1 MTGTSLSM
9 KSLPHHPTKITP
21 FPRFLSLKKKTLA
34 HYRLLH
40 KQIHS
45 LSLALALD
53 FSPNQIT
60 QIPLSLSLSNFLS
73 LTF

>member
-21 FPRFLSLKKKTLA
+21 FPRFLSLKKKTLT

-40 KQIHS
+40 KQILSLS

-60 QIPLSLSLSNFLS
+60 QIPLSLSLTFS
-73 LTF
+73 L

>member
-21 FPRFLSLKKKTLA
+21 FPRFLSLNEKTLA

-45 LSLALALD
+45 LSLSLSSSSSRFLSQSNHTD
-53 FSPNQIT
+53 TS
-60 QIPLSLSLSNFLS
+60 LSLSL
-73 LTF
+73 

>member
-21 FPRFLSLKKKTLA
+21 FPRFLSLKKKHSHTTGYYTNKYSL
-34 HYRLLH
+34 
-40 KQIHS
+40 S

-60 QIPLSLSLSNFLS
+60 QIPLSLSL
-73 LTF
+73 